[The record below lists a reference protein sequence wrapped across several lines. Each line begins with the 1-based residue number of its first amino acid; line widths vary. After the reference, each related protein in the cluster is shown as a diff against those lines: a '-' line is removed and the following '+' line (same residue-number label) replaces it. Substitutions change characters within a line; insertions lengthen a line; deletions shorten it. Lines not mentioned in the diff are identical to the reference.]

1 MSASDAPPGER
12 PRDSKGEPPRLVRAV
27 GVFGLAASIVN
38 ITIGGGIFRL
48 PSLVAATLHAAAP
61 LAFVICAAVMGVIV
75 VCFAEAGKRVDL
87 TGGPYAW
94 VGEAFGPFP
103 GFLAGVL
110 LWLPGTLAM
119 SAVATILADAF
130 AGLVPVL
137 GGAAGRAL
145 FLVALFGVLGAVNL
159 SGVRQG
165 TWLNVVATA
174 AKLVPLTGLVAVGL
188 FVIDPANLAQTAP
201 PSAATLSRAAML
213 LMFAFFGLE
222 SALIPSGEIADVR
235 RTVPRAILAAM
246 VLVTALYV
254 LVQIVAQGVL
264 GDALARQSAPLAAAA
279 ARVFGPRGATVLYA
293 GTLVAML
300 GSVAGMTLAAPR
312 GLYAFAEQRVLPGAL
327 LRVHPRFHTPYLAI
341 VTQCALVCLLAITS
355 GFERLA
361 VIANLAA
368 LLLYALC
375 CLAAWRLS
383 RKERPS
389 WRAAWAPCLACGAI
403 LWLLTSI
410 TWPEWRVLGAVL
422 LPASLLYAL
431 KVGWRRTPQAI
442 AANR

>member
-1 MSASDAPPGER
+1 M
-12 PRDSKGEPPRLVRAV
+12 RAV
-27 GVFGLAASIVN
+27 GVLGLAASIVN
-38 ITIGGGIFRL
+38 ITVGGGIFRL
-48 PSLVAATLHAAAP
+48 PSMVAATLHAAAP
-61 LAFVICAAVMGVIV
+61 IAFVLCAAVMGVIV

-130 AGLVPVL
+130 AGLVPDL
-137 GGAAGRAL
+137 GGAAGRTL
-145 FLVALFGVLGAVNL
+145 FLVALFGVLGAVNV

-165 TWLNVVATA
+165 TWLNIAATA
-174 AKLVPLTGLVAVGL
+174 AKIVPLAVLVAVGL
-188 FVIDPANLAQTAP
+188 FAIDPANLLPATA

-222 SALIPSGEIADVR
+222 SALIPSGEIKDVR
-235 RTVPRAILAAM
+235 RTVPRAILMAM
-246 VLVTALYV
+246 VAVTALYV
-254 LVQIVAQGVL
+254 AVQVVAQGVL
-264 GDALARQSAPLAAAA
+264 GDTLASETAPLAAAA
-279 ARVFGPRGATVLYA
+279 GKVFGPRGATALYA
-293 GTLVAML
+293 GTFVAML

-312 GLYAFAEQRVLPGAL
+312 GLYAFAAKGVLPAAL
-327 LRVHPRFHTPYLAI
+327 LRVHPRFRTPFVAI
-341 VTQCALVCLLAITS
+341 AVQCALVCGLAVTS

-361 VIANLAA
+361 VIANLSA

-375 CLAAWRLS
+375 CLAAWRLAC
-383 RKERPS
+383 RERPA
-389 WRAAWAPCLACGAI
+389 WRAAWAPLLACGAI

-422 LPASLLYAL
+422 LPVSLLYVL
-431 KVGWRRTPQAI
+431 KVRWRSDRGNAWRSRRPGRRKPA
-442 AANR
+442 

>member
-1 MSASDAPPGER
+1 VSLR
-12 PRDSKGEPPRLVRAV
+12 RAV

-61 LAFVICAAVMGVIV
+61 LAFLVCAAVMGVIV

-87 TGGPYAW
+87 TGGPYAY
-94 VGEAFGPFP
+94 VSEAFGPFP

-130 AGLVPVL
+130 AGLT
-137 GGAAGRAL
+137 GSIAGRAL
-145 FLVALFGVLGAVNL
+145 FLLTLFTVLGAVNVC
-159 SGVRQG
+159 GVRQG
-165 TWLNVVATA
+165 TWLNIAATA
-174 AKLVPLTGLVAVGL
+174 AKLVPLAALVAGGI
-188 FVIDPANLAQTAP
+188 FAIEPAHLVPAAA
-201 PSAATLSRAAML
+201 PSAASLARATML

-222 SALIPSGEIADVR
+222 SALIPSGEIVDVR
-235 RTVPRAILAAM
+235 RTVPRAILVAM
-246 VLVTALYV
+246 IAVTLLYV
-254 LVQIVAQGVL
+254 AVQVVAQGVL
-264 GDALARQSAPLAAAA
+264 GDALATESAPLAAAA
-279 ARVFGPRGATVLYA
+279 AKVFGPGGATFLYA
-293 GTLVAML
+293 GTFVSML

-312 GLYAFAEQRVLPGAL
+312 GLYAFAERGLLPGVL
-327 LRVHPRFHTPYLAI
+327 KRVDPRFHTPSVAI
-341 VTQCALVCLLAITS
+341 AVQCALVCLLAITS

-383 RKERPS
+383 GVV
-389 WRAAWAPCLACGAI
+389 WAPVVAGGAI

-422 LPASLLYAL
+422 VPVSLVYLARSKMTTWRNRRPAQPKPA
-431 KVGWRRTPQAI
+431 
-442 AANR
+442 

>member
-1 MSASDAPPGER
+1 VTSP
-12 PRDSKGEPPRLVRAV
+12 GEPPRLLRAV
-27 GVFGLAASIVN
+27 GTLGLAASIVN

-61 LAFVICAAVMGVIV
+61 LAFVVCAAVMGVIV

-103 GFLAGVL
+103 GFLAGLL

-130 AGLVPVL
+130 AGLFPAL
-137 GGAAGRAL
+137 SSPAGRGL
-145 FLVALFGVLGAVNL
+145 FLVALFAVLGAINVA
-159 SGVRQG
+159 GVRHG
-165 TWLNVVATA
+165 TWLNGAATA
-174 AKLVPLTGLVAVGL
+174 AKLLPLAALVAAGL
-188 FVIDPANLAQTAP
+188 FAVHPSNLVPASP
-201 PSAATLSRAAML
+201 PSAADLSRAAML

-222 SALIPSGEIADVR
+222 SALIPSGEIRDLR
-235 RTVPRAILAAM
+235 RTVPRAILIAM
-246 VLVTALYV
+246 VLVTVSYMA
-254 LVQIVAQGVL
+254 VQIVAQGIL
-264 GDALARQSAPLAAAA
+264 GDGLARESAPLAAAA
-279 ARVFGPRGATVLYA
+279 ARVFGPRGATLLYA
-293 GTLVAML
+293 GTFFAML

-312 GLYAFAEQRVLPGAL
+312 ALYAFAEQRLLPKAL
-327 LRVHPRFHTPYLAI
+327 LRVHPRFRTPYVAI
-341 VTQCALVCLLAITS
+341 AVQCALVCLLAVTS

-383 RKERPS
+383 G
-389 WRAAWAPCLACGAI
+389 AVWAPLIACTAI
-403 LWLLTSI
+403 LWLLSSI

-422 LPASLLYAL
+422 VPATLLYL
-431 KVGWRRTPQAI
+431 VKLRWRGAPP
-442 AANR
+442 

>member
-1 MSASDAPPGER
+1 
-12 PRDSKGEPPRLVRAV
+12 V
-27 GVFGLAASIVN
+27 GVLGLAASIVN

-48 PSLVAATLHAAAP
+48 PSMVAATLHAAAP
-61 LAFVICAAVMGVIV
+61 IAFVLCAAVMGVIV

-130 AGLVPVL
+130 AGLVKGVTLPVL
-137 GGAAGRAL
+137 AGPAGRPL
-145 FLVALFGVLGAVNL
+145 FLVALFGVLGAINV

-165 TWLNVVATA
+165 TWLNVAATA
-174 AKLVPLTGLVAVGL
+174 AKLVPLAGLVVVGL
-188 FVIDPANLAQTAP
+188 FAIDPANLLPSAA

-222 SALIPSGEIADVR
+222 SALIPSGEIEDVR
-235 RTVPRAILAAM
+235 RTVPRAILVAM
-246 VLVTALYV
+246 VAVTLLYV
-254 LVQIVAQGVL
+254 AVQVVAQGVL
-264 GDALARQSAPLAAAA
+264 GEALASETAPLAAAA
-279 ARVFGPRGATVLYA
+279 AKVFGPRGAVALYA
-293 GTLVAML
+293 GTFVAML

-312 GLYAFAEQRVLPGAL
+312 GLYAFAARGVLPRAL
-327 LRVHPRFHTPYLAI
+327 LRVHPRFRTPSIAI
-341 VTQCALVCLLAITS
+341 AVQCALVCLLAVTS

-361 VIANLAA
+361 VIANLSA

-383 RKERPS
+383 CRERPA
-389 WRAAWAPCLACGAI
+389 WRAAWAPLLACGAI

-422 LPASLLYAL
+422 LPVSLLYAL
-431 KVGWRRTPQAI
+431 KVKWRSDGGTA
-442 AANR
+442 